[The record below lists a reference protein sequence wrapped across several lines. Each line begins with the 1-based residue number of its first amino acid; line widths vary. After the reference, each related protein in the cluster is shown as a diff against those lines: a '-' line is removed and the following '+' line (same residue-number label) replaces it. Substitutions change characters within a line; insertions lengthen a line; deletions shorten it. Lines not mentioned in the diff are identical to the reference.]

1 MNINFSKIKKIH
13 FVGIKGIAMAALAV
27 YCKERGFV
35 VSGTDTEEEFPS
47 DEVLKK
53 AGIEPLVG
61 FDIAH
66 VQKTYPD
73 LVIYTGAH
81 NGRDNIEVA
90 EALKKNIPVLSH
102 GKALGMF
109 MEGKRQIS
117 VAGSHGK
124 TTTAAII
131 ATILTHSGYDPAYA
145 IGCGEIAGLGEPGH
159 YGRGDWFIAEADEY
173 VTDPGHDA
181 TPRFLWQSPEIL
193 VITNIDF
200 DHPDVYSSL
209 SDVEKAFKKIR
220 EKVGGSG
227 EVITASDARISN
239 LHYHNG
245 RTYFQ
250 LETSG
255 VVLPEI
261 MLQVP
266 GRHNAINASLA
277 ALAANRAGISWDLII
292 KALSQFGGA
301 KRRFEKIATVGTTVF
316 YDDYAHHPA
325 EIRATLSAA
334 RARFPKQ
341 KIIAVFQ
348 PHTYSRTK
356 ALLDEFARSFSD
368 ADFAITT
375 DIYASAREH
384 DTLGISGETLAE
396 KVAQNHRN
404 SFFAK
409 GKEEVKK
416 ILDAKVSDGD
426 IIIFMGAGDI
436 YKWGKEIVKEFKSS

>member
-1 MNINFSKIKKIH
+1 MNIDLTKIKKIH

-47 DEVLKK
+47 DEVLRK
-53 AGIEPLVG
+53 AGIEPAVG
-61 FDIAH
+61 FDVNH
-66 VQKTYPD
+66 VNNAE

-81 NGRDNIEVA
+81 GGRDNIEVA
-90 EALKKNIPVLSH
+90 EAIEKNVPVLPH
-102 GKALGMF
+102 GKCLGIF

-124 TTTAAII
+124 TTTAAMI
-131 ATILTHSGYDPAYA
+131 ATILTHAGYDPAYA

-159 YGRGDWFIAEADEY
+159 YSRGDWFIAEADEY

-209 SDVEKAFKKIR
+209 SDVEKAFKKLR

-250 LETSG
+250 SETSG

-277 ALAANRAGISWDLII
+277 ALAANRVGISWDLII

-334 RARFPKQ
+334 RAWFPKQ

-384 DTLGISGETLAE
+384 DTLGILGKTLAE

-436 YKWGKEIVKEFKSS
+436 YKWGRQICSN